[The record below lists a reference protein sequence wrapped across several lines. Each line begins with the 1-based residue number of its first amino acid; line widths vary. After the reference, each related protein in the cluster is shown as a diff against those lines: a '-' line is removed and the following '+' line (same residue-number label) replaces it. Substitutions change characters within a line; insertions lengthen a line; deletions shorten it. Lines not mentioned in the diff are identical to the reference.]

1 MRAET
6 ELIQKIKE
14 LKGIEPKK
22 EWVFLTKKEI
32 LGDEFSVPRIFRVFE
47 NILSYKYALSSLIV
61 IFLAG
66 GVFVSAQQALPGD
79 LLYPIK
85 KATEKARLV
94 FAPEEQQPNIQ
105 LEYANERLESLVKAA
120 KEKKVEKLAPLIE
133 EYQANISE
141 AAKSLG
147 EVKKTEVKEIVE
159 KTKQIEENKKKAESL
174 GVVIEE
180 PKELNDALAKLVET
194 QIKDLEQNSLSP
206 QQEKI
211 FEEVRKDYKEGK
223 YSQALEKILILSNPQ
238 EK

>member
-47 NILSYKYALSSLIV
+47 NIFSYKYALSSLIV

-79 LLYPIK
+79 LLYPVK

-94 FAPEEQQPNIQ
+94 FASKEQQPNIQ

-120 KEKKVEKLAPLIE
+120 QEKKVEKLAPLIE

-206 QQEKI
+206 EQEKI
-211 FEEVRKDYKEGK
+211 FEEVREEYKEGK

>member
-206 QQEKI
+206 EQEKI

>member
-14 LKGIEPKK
+14 LKGIETKK

-147 EVKKTEVKEIVE
+147 EVKKTEVKKIVE

-180 PKELNDALAKLVET
+180 PKELNNALAKLVET

-206 QQEKI
+206 EQEKI